1 MAPGFESTLPS
12 PRRSDAD
19 GEEPVPRVVAVWSR
33 GRPACVDRPLAGDDP
48 IVVGRGDGAGL
59 VLDDPSVSRQHARIA
74 FDGAM
79 WSITDLGSRNGTF
92 VDGRRIRGEVLVAA
106 PRVVR
111 VGECVVL
118 PLGDVAFDLR
128 PPDVEGT
135 RVIGSRVRRVWQ
147 AIASLASVGPSLY
160 IRGESGSGKEL
171 AARELHR
178 CARPRGPFV
187 AVNCAAIPEPL
198 AEALLFGARRGAY
211 SGAVEASEGY
221 IRAADGGVLF
231 LDEIGELSP
240 AVQGK
245 LLRALES
252 RSVVPVGDTQARPVD
267 LRLCVATHHDLR
279 ELVRAG
285 KFREDLYYRIGRP
298 MIELPPLRQRLEDLP
313 WLIAAVL
320 RELDPALACEVGL
333 VEACALR
340 PWRGNIRELVTEVRV
355 AAQAARLRGR
365 ARVELAD
372 LAPDAGQ
379 AIAEAAE
386 EPRDGP
392 PRARLGLSPGQRR
405 QVEAREADIT
415 ARRDTIEE
423 ALRAAHGNITRAAQ
437 RLGVHRTQLRRW
449 LVRLELDPDAFLPGR

>member
-1 MAPGFESTLPS
+1 MPPRFDSTLPS
-12 PRRSDAD
+12 PRRRDGGGDA
-19 GEEPVPRVVAVWSR
+19 PVPRLLAVWLR
-33 GRPACVDRPLAGDDP
+33 GRPACNDRPLADDTP
-48 IVVGRGDGAGL
+48 LVVGRGDGAGL
-59 VLDDPSVSRQHARIA
+59 VLDDPSVSRQHAEIG

-79 WSITDLGSRNGTF
+79 WTIRDLGSRNGSF
-92 VDGRRIRGEVLVAA
+92 VDGKRIRGELLIAA

-111 VGECVVL
+111 
-118 PLGDVAFDLR
+118 LGDCVLLPRDDLNFDVT
-128 PPDVEGT
+128 PPDVDGT
-135 RVIGSRVRRVWQ
+135 RVLGARVRRVWQ
-147 AIASLASVGPSLY
+147 TIASLADVGPSLY

-178 CARPRGPFV
+178 CTRPRGPFV

-285 KFREDLYYRIGRP
+285 RFREDLYYRIGRP

-313 WLIAAVL
+313 WLIAGVL
-320 RELDPALACEVGL
+320 RELDPALACDAEL
-333 VEACALR
+333 IAACALR
-340 PWRGNIRELVTEVRV
+340 PWRGNLRELLTELRV
-355 AAQAARLRGR
+355 AGQSARLRGS
-365 ARVELAD
+365 ARVELVD

-379 AIAEAAE
+379 AIDLED
-386 EPRDGP
+386 EPRDAAP
-392 PRARLGLSPGQRR
+392 RLGLSVGQRR
-405 QVEAREADIT
+405 QVEARSADIE
-415 ARRDTIEE
+415 ARRDAITD
-423 ALRAAHGNITRAAQ
+423 ALRSEQGNVTRAAQ
-437 RLGVHRTQLRRW
+437 RLGVHRTQLKRW
-449 LVRLELDPDAFLPGR
+449 LARLDLDPDAFARPSPK